1 MSAFFMEHGIAPS
14 GDLYGGNFTG
24 VHLNL
29 LMTDRAL
36 KRLEDVLSPVMT
48 SALAVCSYLRS
59 LRTLHGCCVAKTR
72 RSDYIETIQSF
83 RDHFDEVYDLRLV
96 SFTNKIHTCYD
107 HLEDY
112 MSSTG
117 RSLYMGDCSC
127 TESSHSRLRKT
138 QETSNLN
145 TRRNIGGK
153 RHIQK
158 LRTSIIMNNVKNGH
172 PIFKPPPD
180 EQERQERPPDE
191 LLLDVDSLN
200 NNVVNSNNNNRGPA
214 EGEHQSAM
222 VVVAPAESLDFM
234 ADSEMMLTA
243 TSMSGI
249 TEEAPHRDQLAEIN
263 QQLAPST
270 TLASRQ
276 SSQSPHKR
284 SSTGGPGPS
293 PEKMFKP
300 DSSNVLF
307 A

>member
-1 MSAFFMEHGIAPS
+1 MNDIFGTLHKKFSDIMADFFMEHGIPPS

-24 VHLNL
+24 VHLNI

-36 KRLEDVLSPVMT
+36 KRLEEVLSPVT
-48 SALAVCSYLRS
+48 ASALAVCSYLRS
-59 LRTLHGCCVAKTR
+59 LRTLHECCVAKTR

-200 NNVVNSNNNNRGPA
+200 NNVVNSNNNNTGPA

-222 VVVAPAESLDFM
+222 VVVAPAEM
-234 ADSEMMLTA
+234 
-243 TSMSGI
+243 
-249 TEEAPHRDQLAEIN
+249 RW
-263 QQLAPST
+263 
-270 TLASRQ
+270 
-276 SSQSPHKR
+276 
-284 SSTGGPGPS
+284 
-293 PEKMFKP
+293 
-300 DSSNVLF
+300 
-307 A
+307 